1 MIGPFEISVLSA
13 YLLAAG
19 ALVLAPGPAQALVI
33 ARSVERGPAAGIVTV
48 LGLDLATLVHTMAA
62 ALGLSAL
69 LAASATAFTI
79 VKLAGAAYLV
89 WLGVRTFRRAGMVTA
104 AGSASPAADVS
115 TVRLFVHGVVTGL
128 LNPKVAVFFLAFL
141 PQFVRPEH
149 GSVLLQFVVL
159 GALFALL
166 DLVFC
171 GALALVVGAA
181 RARLLASERFSRWRE
196 RVTGGVLVALGA
208 SLALQRR

>member
-1 MIGPFEISVLSA
+1 MLGPFETPVLSA
-13 YLLAAG
+13 YLIAAG

-48 LGLDLATLVHTMAA
+48 LGLDLATMLHTVAA

-89 WLGVRTFRRAGMVTA
+89 WLGIRTFRNAGTSTSSAVA
-104 AGSASPAADVS
+104 PRAGSA
-115 TVRLFVHGVVTGL
+115 TRLFAHGVVTGL
-128 LNPKVAVFFLAFL
+128 LNPKVAIFFLAFL
-141 PQFVRPEH
+141 PQFVRPEN
-149 GSVLLQFVVL
+149 GSVVLQFLVL
-159 GALFALL
+159 GAIFAAL

-171 GALALVVGAA
+171 GVLAIAIGAA
-181 RARLLASERFSRWRE
+181 RTRLLANARFTRWRE

>member
-1 MIGPFEISVLSA
+1 MIGPFEPSVLTG
-13 YLLAAG
+13 YLVAAA

-33 ARSVERGPAAGIVTV
+33 ARSVERGPGAGLVTV
-48 LGLDLATLVHTMAA
+48 LGLDLATMVHTMAA

-69 LAASATAFTI
+69 LATSATAFTV

-89 WLGVRTFRRAGMVTA
+89 WIGVSTFRRAGTVAVDAGAPSSTD
-104 AGSASPAADVS
+104 GSAP
-115 TVRLFVHGVVTGL
+115 RLFAHGVVTGL

-159 GALFALL
+159 GAIFALL
-166 DLVFC
+166 DLLFC
-171 GALALVVGAA
+171 GALALAVGVA
-181 RARLLASERFSRWRE
+181 RARLLASERFTRWRE

-208 SLALQRR
+208 FLALQRR